1 MVHLSALSLVALAA
15 ASASAA
21 PAQVPGGKAVK
32 QPSHFTSAFS
42 TRAVPGDVIASTGSP
57 APGQP
62 NAFGHFGFKINSEQ
76 DIICWDI
83 RTVNVTGEY
92 QSPAVTATHIHAG
105 VKGAAGPPRLAF
117 PNPQFV
123 RTDSTGAE
131 VRESKG
137 CMQGPFTTGV
147 QANGADSGTASG
159 FSLSLIENDPSNF
172 FADTHTAQFVAGA
185 VRGQL

>member
-76 DIICWDI
+76 DIICVSEAWHDATRRHQLTRASSAQWDI

-105 VKGAAGPPRLAF
+105 VKGAAGPPR
-117 PNPQFV
+117 
-123 RTDSTGAE
+123 
-131 VRESKG
+131 
-137 CMQGPFTTGV
+137 
-147 QANGADSGTASG
+147 
-159 FSLSLIENDPSNF
+159 
-172 FADTHTAQFVAGA
+172 
-185 VRGQL
+185 